1 MNRRYSHAASSA
13 SRVLPV
19 AIAAAPARETVVVL
33 LASSAP
39 SQTPGQTRVP
49 SNTTAANAI
58 PEAGHTAVAF
68 PGGMANVSPTIAT
81 PR

>member
-13 SRVLPV
+13 SRVFPV

-33 LASSAP
+33 LARSAP

-49 SNTTAANAI
+49 SNTTPASAN

-68 PGGMANVSPTIAT
+68 PGGMANVSPSIAT
-81 PR
+81 TK